1 MFGSALSEKTINRLS
16 YTRSISRETLDN
28 IILVVSL
35 HREKMEVKDETES
48 KPVAMAEIDKEETE
62 RALKKMV
69 WVWGECEA

>member
-1 MFGSALSEKTINRLS
+1 MS
-16 YTRSISRETLDN
+16 YTRSISRETLDD

-35 HREKMEVKDETES
+35 HREKMEVKDEAGS

-69 WVWGECEA
+69 

>member
-16 YTRSISRETLDN
+16 YTRSISRETLDD

-48 KPVAMAEIDKEETE
+48 KPVAMVEIDKEETE

-69 WVWGECEA
+69 

>member
-1 MFGSALSEKTINRLS
+1 M
-16 YTRSISRETLDN
+16 
-28 IILVVSL
+28 VSL